1 MNTIQMDQIKHT
13 TSQRRIHPHK
23 FTMWVAMAS
32 ITMMF
37 AGFTSAYIV
46 KRNQGNWLE
55 FELPI
60 IFWYSTFVILASSLT
75 MHLSLK
81 SFKAREMQRY
91 RVLITITAALG
102 VLFTILQWQGF
113 QQLKTAGIDLLGIRS
128 NTAASFLFVITGM
141 HILHVL
147 GGVIALVVIFLRA
160 YRTSVKQYSPVGLEI
175 AATYWHFV
183 DILWIYLFIFYSWI
197 G

>member
-1 MNTIQMDQIKHT
+1 M
-13 TSQRRIHPHK
+13 
-23 FTMWVAMAS
+23 
-32 ITMMF
+32 
-37 AGFTSAYIV
+37 
-46 KRNQGNWLE
+46 
-55 FELPI
+55 
-60 IFWYSTFVILASSLT
+60 
-75 MHLSLK
+75 
-81 SFKAREMQRY
+81 
-91 RVLITITAALG
+91 
-102 VLFTILQWQGF
+102 GF
-113 QQLKTAGIDLLGIRS
+113 QQLKAAGIDLLGIRS

-147 GGVIALVVIFLRA
+147 GGVVALLIIFLRA